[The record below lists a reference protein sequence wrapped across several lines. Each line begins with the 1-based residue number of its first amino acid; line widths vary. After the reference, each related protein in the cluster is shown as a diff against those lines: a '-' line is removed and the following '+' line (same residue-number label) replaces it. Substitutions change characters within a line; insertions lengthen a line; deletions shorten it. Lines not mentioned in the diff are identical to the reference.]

1 MKVRKETAAG
11 RGRKLLNAYFV
22 IKLFTRVGEAEIGD
36 GISQIQERRQWLT
49 FPTGKFHGR

>member
-1 MKVRKETAAG
+1 VKVRKETAAG